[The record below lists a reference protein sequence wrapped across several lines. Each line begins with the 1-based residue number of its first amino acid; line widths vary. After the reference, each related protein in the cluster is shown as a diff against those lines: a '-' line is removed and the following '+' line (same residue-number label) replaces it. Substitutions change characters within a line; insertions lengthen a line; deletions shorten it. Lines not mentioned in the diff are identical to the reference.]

1 MRRRHHRGFSVAEKR
16 SPPFTWPGKKNHL
29 VCYLW
34 GGNIVRGSCYIE
46 TTGHD
51 WKDERDRVFCE
62 RIKEGTGFGVHC
74 AAPPY
79 RTSFEWSDVE
89 RQIVPIDF
97 TERFYREARKGG
109 YKFIHLVGFSGGGA
123 IASSALAH
131 HSDKKD
137 ADMVRSLV
145 VISGPIAER
154 GQYGDREKDKFT
166 CIPYTNAAF
175 YAGNIKAKTL
185 LIYGDEDFLKDGV
198 AEWKKRTKENQV
210 EEWYYHGDHDFGKNS
225 KNFGSVTDKII
236 EFLKN
241 SPDQGPRVAPLT
253 RRKTLKRKRTRKHS
267 RTGRARTHAHH
278 RIVRPSRRKTG

>member
-1 MRRRHHRGFSVAEKR
+1 
-16 SPPFTWPGKKNHL
+16 
-29 VCYLW
+29 
-34 GGNIVRGSCYIE
+34 VRGSCYIE